1 MKDITSL
8 NGIESEMAS
17 AMPQWNGVRLPPFEV
32 LAMAKTDHLI
42 DLLRDAQKHPACGR
56 MTWRYRLQ
64 GLDQIDR
71 QLHEK
76 NAPDIL
82 IIEAD
87 VSPEALIQPLTE
99 LSLVLDERT
108 RVILIT
114 AQERI
119 DPRVMRDVFK
129 LGVSEFLFPPFGARE
144 VVDALGSV
152 QADLGD
158 ARQGRLTAFL
168 GVRGGVGSSIVA
180 QNTAVAVS
188 QFSDSEVILAD
199 LDQQNG
205 TVALNF
211 DKIDSYTLTDVI
223 RRRSPIDDVLMER
236 LLVSANER
244 LKLLLVEPGFEYAP
258 HLTAPALK
266 SIIDLADKRGR
277 HLFFDMPSV
286 WNSRTRKTLTHA
298 DHLVVTADATLGSL
312 LSARRVFESLRSI
325 VGTSRD
331 VTLVLNKSGLHRGNT
346 VPDRDFMDVLNLAPE
361 QVFKVPADLAR
372 FTNAQLSGSSIVQFE
387 EGCAAS
393 QALISLAE
401 RVHDGLAY
409 GKNLPLH
416 RRVAKKIAQW
426 W

>member
-1 MKDITSL
+1 
-8 NGIESEMAS
+8 
-17 AMPQWNGVRLPPFEV
+17 
-32 LAMAKTDHLI
+32 
-42 DLLRDAQKHPACGR
+42 
-56 MTWRYRLQ
+56 
-64 GLDQIDR
+64 
-71 QLHEK
+71 
-76 NAPDIL
+76 
-82 IIEAD
+82 
-87 VSPEALIQPLTE
+87 
-99 LSLVLDERT
+99 
-108 RVILIT
+108 
-114 AQERI
+114 
-119 DPRVMRDVFK
+119 
-129 LGVSEFLFPPFGARE
+129 
-144 VVDALGSV
+144 
-152 QADLGD
+152 
-158 ARQGRLTAFL
+158 
-168 GVRGGVGSSIVA
+168 
-180 QNTAVAVS
+180 
-188 QFSDSEVILAD
+188 
-199 LDQQNG
+199 
-205 TVALNF
+205 
-211 DKIDSYTLTDVI
+211 
-223 RRRSPIDDVLMER
+223 MER
-236 LLVSANER
+236 LFVSVNER
-244 LKLLLVEPGFEYAP
+244 LKLLLVEPSFENSP

-312 LSARRVFESLRSI
+312 LSAKRVFESLRSI